1 MAWPQHGRGYACCPP
16 PSVPFA
22 HIAWWA
28 MCAGTSPRRCCWCTH
43 GVVVAHTSVNCWI
56 CGPFTVVGVG
66 GIFCITDP
74 NTDSARRSFVIF
86 TLFLLNLFNFF
97 CYLFLRICFANF
109 CLVLQNFQLL
119 LYIPLSLSADLWLIC
134 STNSCLA
141 GLALSV
147 VSTQKKNTEFNNIKH
162 ALLRLTNDLCGAT
175 QFSLFFEV
183 Y

>member
-1 MAWPQHGRGYACCPP
+1 MIHGMAPTWTWVCMLPATISAFCTYSLVGYVRGHQSPPLLLVYTWGSRRTHFSKLLNLWPIH
-16 PSVPFA
+16 
-22 HIAWWA
+22 
-28 MCAGTSPRRCCWCTH
+28 RCRW
-43 GVVVAHTSVNCWI
+43 V
-56 CGPFTVVGVG
+56 
-66 GIFCITDP
+66 FCITDP

-119 LYIPLSLSADLWLIC
+119 LYIPLSLSLLIC

-147 VSTQKKNTEFNNIKH
+147 VSTQKKNTEFNNVKH

-175 QFSLFFEV
+175 LFGLFFEV